1 MKKSVLFIIVLIIVS
16 CNDREKKS
24 NQNEISNSYKADSLA
39 IELNNK
45 AISLISDAAHMYDSL
60 SIILYDS
67 AIVFLDRAI
76 EIDSLYLLAYTNKAQ
91 VLQRKGS
98 LEEALK
104 VLKQVETRKPDF
116 AEVITAQGFIL
127 EKIGRMELAD
137 RKYRQALKAY
147 EERLDKNPMNDKV
160 QSDISFLY
168 IFLEDKKAAM
178 DEIQKLIVENPN
190 SEQLKMMESVIK
202 DFDREKFIEEY

>member
-1 MKKSVLFIIVLIIVS
+1 
-16 CNDREKKS
+16 
-24 NQNEISNSYKADSLA
+24 
-39 IELNNK
+39 
-45 AISLISDAAHMYDSL
+45 
-60 SIILYDS
+60 
-67 AIVFLDRAI
+67 
-76 EIDSLYLLAYTNKAQ
+76 
-91 VLQRKGS
+91 
-98 LEEALK
+98 
-104 VLKQVETRKPDF
+104 
-116 AEVITAQGFIL
+116 
-127 EKIGRMELAD
+127 MELAD